1 MIGRILAES
10 VTAFVSM
17 IAAVVV
23 GLVYG
28 ADFRTAT
35 GLVGTLVVLAVVSVA
50 AGAVGVM
57 LGFVVDTPQGAVSF
71 APLVMAAMFF
81 STAMMPRD
89 MYAEVLRP
97 IVDVSP
103 LTAVTELSDA
113 LINDR
118 VVAGDIVLF
127 VGWFAGLII
136 FSLVILARK
145 TVGSRR

>member
-1 MIGRILAES
+1 MSGRILAES